1 MILSNLSGHGL
12 IDMSAYQQ
20 YLPANLQEHEVKQ
33 EEIDRNISQLE
44 KII

>member
-1 MILSNLSGHGL
+1 MILFNLSGHGL

-20 YLPANLQEHEVKQ
+20 YLQGNLQDYEVKQ